1 MWDIWEAKMIQI
13 ERLQKKAS
21 MNDLP
26 IQLLVRDM
34 VVSITRNES
43 QEKNIWAEK
52 KLAYAF
58 YSLRKIN
65 SLLGY
70 TYRFENQ

>member
-26 IQLLVRDM
+26 IQLRVRDI

-43 QEKNIWAEK
+43 QEKKYLGRK
-52 KLAYAF
+52 KI
-58 YSLRKIN
+58 SLCF
-65 SLLGY
+65 L
-70 TYRFENQ
+70 

>member
-1 MWDIWEAKMIQI
+1 MWDIWEAKNDSNRKAS
-13 ERLQKKAS
+13 EKKAS

-34 VVSITRNES
+34 VVSITRNEY

-52 KLAYAF
+52 
-58 YSLRKIN
+58 N
-65 SLLGY
+65 
-70 TYRFENQ
+70 